1 MVKKFYFLL
10 LTALLLALLTACG
23 GDGRKQPEPDTIAAV
38 MAEATEQT
46 LGVIDPEEY
55 PGLKQENLIPTL
67 NDAAFYEITEEKAK
81 SAGFGQAEK
90 EWFVLVPITGGHDLA
105 LWCDEAEDIVHVFD
119 VAALASSH
127 FPIDQQMSGWFRHHD
142 LYQLVRSAKDYPQQL
157 EHPDYENMQAS
168 IELLLNPLTGRL
180 QFGTTWY
187 TDHEVTTF
195 AKVWSYDEDGDQVNM
210 YRLQALA
217 YAKPEEVDEL
227 SDWLSLDSQ
236 GRYYAVNWWGYV
248 AARFH
253 NGALLGLMRLNEDGS
268 GYTSDGFADFHEDA
282 GWRERMLA
290 AWQAWLTPAAEPSE
304 PEEETVDMAALLR
317 SIRPADVVIN
327 YNAYPKVTV
336 EQVAAALN
344 NAAEHQITET
354 QAREVEGFPGGQ
366 SEFWWMDLSDT
377 LYAKCGLT
385 ENVVCVRSHAASAR
399 GEGYFKDETLYELV
413 RHCRDYDEVID
424 QAAYARFKPQV
435 DAVMQEEL
443 EAYAN
448 SPGEFHAYQLMNF
461 SPVWSYAT
469 DDGNRAEWYDF
480 DFALIPDRPDLDF
493 WSGGIYMDSQLR
505 VRGFFVCGNV
515 VARYKNDDFLGL
527 VFMAADDQYGTQPF
541 EKDPAWVEAMLE
553 ARDGC

>member
-1 MVKKFYFLL
+1 MVKKFCVLL
-10 LTALLLALLTACG
+10 LTTLLLALLTACG
-23 GDGRKQPEPDTIAAV
+23 GDGRKQPEPDTIAYV

-46 LGVIDPEEY
+46 LGAIDPEEY
-55 PGLKQENLIPTL
+55 PGLKLENLIPAL

-81 SAGFGQAEK
+81 SAGFGQTEK

-105 LWCDEAEDIVHVFD
+105 LWCDESEDIVQVFD
-119 VAALASSH
+119 VSALASSK
-127 FPIDQQMSGWFRHHD
+127 FPIDWQMSGFFRHHD
-142 LYQLVRSAKDYPQQL
+142 LYQLVRTAKDYPQQL

-180 QFGTTWY
+180 RFGTTWY
-187 TDHEVTTF
+187 TDHEVKTF
-195 AKVWSYDEDGDQVNM
+195 AKVWSYDEDGNQVNI
-210 YRLQALA
+210 YRLRALA
-217 YAKPEEVDEL
+217 YAKPEEVEEL

-253 NGALLGLMRLNEDGS
+253 NGALLGLVRLNEDGS
-268 GYTSDGFADFHEDA
+268 GYTSDGFADFHEDD

-290 AWQAWLTPAAEPSE
+290 AWQTWLTASAEPAE
-304 PEEETVDMAALLR
+304 PEEPEDTADMAALLR
-317 SIRPADVVIN
+317 GIRPADVVIN
-327 YNAYPKVTV
+327 YNVYPKVTE
-336 EQVAAALN
+336 EQAAAALN
-344 NAAEHQITET
+344 SAAEHQITET
-354 QAREVEGFPGGQ
+354 QARETEGYPGCDYP
-366 SEFWWMDLSDT
+366 FWGMNIDGVDL
-377 LYAKCGLT
+377 YVKCGLV
-385 ENVVCVRSHAASAR
+385 ENVVWVGDNNG

-424 QAAYARFKPQV
+424 QAAYARFKSQI
-435 DAVMQEEL
+435 DAVMQGEL

-461 SPVWSYAT
+461 SPVWTYTT

-527 VFMAADDQYGTQPF
+527 VFMASDDLYGTQPF
-541 EKDPAWVEAMLE
+541 EKDPAWVEAMLA